1 MNNTKK
7 YLLTVFGDYKN
18 EKVCQEMAICIT
30 PVVDSPQLKFQYSS
44 GTVLF
49 HFASLLEQSEIYDF
63 LDFALENYSNAFILT
78 EFNDNVSVKLPV
90 DVKKHL
96 YDLEE
101 QTEGVDT
108 LELDLNEIMDE
119 LTTSDDDDEF
129 VALLLEEVKK
139 RVKKPTLDQLLEKIQ
154 EAGVE
159 SLTPFEKGVLENY
172 SK

>member
-1 MNNTKK
+1 MNDTKK

-30 PVVDSPQLKFQYSS
+30 PIVDSPQLKFQYSR

-63 LDFALENYSNAFILT
+63 LDLALDSYSNAFILT

-96 YDLEE
+96 YDLEA
-101 QTEGVDT
+101 QTGGVDT

-119 LTTSDDDDEF
+119 LTTSDDDEEF

-139 RVKKPTLDQLLEKIQ
+139 RLKKPSLDQLLDKIK
-154 EAGVE
+154 EAGVD
-159 SLTPFEKGVLENY
+159 SLTAFEKGVLENY

>member
-1 MNNTKK
+1 MNNKKK

-30 PVVDSPQLKFQYSS
+30 PIVDSPQLKFQYSR

-63 LDFALENYSNAFILT
+63 LDLALESYSNAFILS
-78 EFNDNVSVKLPV
+78 EFNDNLSVKLPV

-96 YDLEE
+96 YDLEG
-101 QTEGVDT
+101 QTDGVDT
-108 LELDLNEIMDE
+108 LELDLNEIMNE
-119 LTTSDDDDEF
+119 LTTSEDDEEF
-129 VALLLEEVKK
+129 VALLLEEVKM
-139 RVKKPTLDQLLEKIQ
+139 RVKKPSLDQLLDKIK
-154 EAGVE
+154 EVGVE

>member
-1 MNNTKK
+1 MNDTKK
-7 YLLTVFGDYKN
+7 YLLTVFGDYKDEN
-18 EKVCQEMAICIT
+18 ICQEMAICIT
-30 PVVDSPQLKFQYSS
+30 PIVDSPQLKFQYSR

-49 HFASLLEQSEIYDF
+49 HFASVFKQSEIYEF
-63 LDFALENYSNAFILT
+63 LDLALENYSNSFILT
-78 EFNDNVSVKLPV
+78 ELNDNVSVKLPV

-101 QTEGVDT
+101 QTDGVDT

-119 LTTSDDDDEF
+119 LTTSEDDEEF

-139 RVKKPTLDQLLEKIQ
+139 RVKKPSLDQLLDKIK
-154 EAGVE
+154 EVGFE
-159 SLTPFEKGVLENY
+159 SLTSFEKGVLENY

>member
-1 MNNTKK
+1 MNDIKR
-7 YLLTVFGDYKN
+7 YLLTVFGDFKN
-18 EKVCQEMAICIT
+18 EKTCQEMAICIT
-30 PVVDSPQLKFQYSS
+30 PIVDSPQLKFQYSK

-49 HFASLLEQSEIYDF
+49 HFASRLEQTEIYDF
-63 LDFALENYSNAFILT
+63 LEFALERFSNAFILT
-78 EFNDNVSVKLPV
+78 EFTDKVSVKLPESV
-90 DVKKHL
+90 
-96 YDLEE
+96 LEHFYNLE
-101 QTEGVDT
+101 DATEGVET

-119 LTTSDDDDEF
+119 LTTSDDDEEF

-139 RVKKPTLDQLLEKIQ
+139 RVKKPSLDQLLDKIK